1 MLVTVVGMA
10 VSVLWFLII
19 KSHSDLNKI
28 KFDVIHELESHL
40 PAAIFKYQWELAEQG
55 RGKTYLAV
63 TAIEKWIPI
72 LFVALHLVLGL
83 LVLLSL
89 SEVVT
94 W

>member
-1 MLVTVVGMA
+1 MQKGDVVLRVFVQRTRMRC
-10 VSVLWFLII
+10 
-19 KSHSDLNKI
+19 
-28 KFDVIHELESHL
+28 
-40 PAAIFKYQWELAEQG
+40 QG

-63 TAIEKWIPI
+63 TAIEKWVPI

-83 LVLLSL
+83 LVQLSL